1 MFEKCKLSL
10 RGGSA
15 PQSPTDPRLRWVT
28 GFMQKHGL
36 SCSAMA
42 KRLKISDAT
51 LNRLLVGKYNGNV
64 ERMLGRIDTYR
75 TETEK
80 PSAAP

>member
-1 MFEKCKLSL
+1 
-10 RGGSA
+10 
-15 PQSPTDPRLRWVT
+15 
-28 GFMQKHGL
+28 
-36 SCSAMA
+36 MA